1 MQATFIFWN
10 KFCGLPVHAASCM
23 ANSRLVVVCSALDLP
38 DVQLELEKPQ
48 IFIIII
54 ITCF

>member
-1 MQATFIFWN
+1 MQAMFIFWN
-10 KFCGLPVHAASCM
+10 KFCGLSVHIASCM

-48 IFIIII
+48 IFIIM
-54 ITCF
+54 CFL

>member
-23 ANSRLVVVCSALDLP
+23 ANSSLLVVRSALDLP

-48 IFIIII
+48 IFNFII

>member
-1 MQATFIFWN
+1 MQAMFIFWN
-10 KFCGLPVHAASCM
+10 KFCGLTVHIASCM

-48 IFIIII
+48 IFIIM
-54 ITCF
+54 CFL